1 MNIWELQNSPNI
13 LDRQS
18 FVKRVKFEF
27 IPKVEKRIRELEAT
41 MPLEALKLPQ
51 VESLPQELSE
61 YTFDYE
67 IEQEKRFLK
76 GLKIMLSNYD
86 IYNQKIVRR
95 CPTCKEIACICYDA
109 GLVEPEQKEFE
120 NKIANLFE

>member
-1 MNIWELQNSPNI
+1 MNIYELQNSNDI
-13 LDRQS
+13 LLRQQ

-27 IPKVEKRIRELEAT
+27 IPKVEERVKSIIAYNA
-41 MPLEALKLPQ
+41 PKLPQ
-51 VESLPQELSE
+51 VASLPQELRE
-61 YTFDYE
+61 YSFDYE

-76 GLKIMLSNYD
+76 NLKILLSNYD
-86 IYNQKIVRR
+86 IYNQKIESYCRV
-95 CPTCKEIACICYDA
+95 CKEKICICYDA